1 MSNEKLKNIKDA
13 LRAKG
18 IRIHVGGCGCCRSP
32 WMALEVDGKMVVGEI
47 LMNGEVA
54 APRGLSGRSGSR
66 RTWSASRA
74 MLTISRRSHS
84 GPLLRV
90 PAYP

>member
-1 MSNEKLKNIKDA
+1 MSKEKLQNIKGA

-18 IRIHVGGCGCCRSP
+18 IRIHVGGGGCCRSP
-32 WMALEVDGKMVVGEI
+32 WMALEVDGKMIVGEI

-54 APRGLSGRSGSR
+54 PRGFSGRSGSR
-66 RTWSASRA
+66 RTWPASRA
-74 MLTISRRSHS
+74 MRISRRSHS